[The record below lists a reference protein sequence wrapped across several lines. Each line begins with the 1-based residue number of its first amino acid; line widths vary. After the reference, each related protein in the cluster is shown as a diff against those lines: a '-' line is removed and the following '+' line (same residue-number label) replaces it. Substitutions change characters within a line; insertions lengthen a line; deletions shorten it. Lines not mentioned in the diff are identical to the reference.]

1 MIFSCWY
8 ELLQEL
14 LNFCGFAAIRVDP
27 SREAVAP
34 MMKVRKHPP
43 SASRVQLPDGR
54 FMAYHEQGVSSETA
68 RFSIVAPH
76 SFLSSRLAG
85 KTS

>member
-1 MIFSCWY
+1 
-8 ELLQEL
+8 
-14 LNFCGFAAIRVDP
+14 
-27 SREAVAP
+27 
-34 MMKVRKHPP
+34 MKVRKHPP

-68 RFSIVAPH
+68 RFSLVAPH

-85 KTS
+85 KLSLNFSYWKSLLGAIFMWSN

>member
-1 MIFSCWY
+1 
-8 ELLQEL
+8 
-14 LNFCGFAAIRVDP
+14 
-27 SREAVAP
+27 
-34 MMKVRKHPP
+34 MMKVRKHPR

-54 FMAYHEQGVSSETA
+54 FMAYDEQGVSSETA

-85 KTS
+85 KMS